1 MNMFKF
7 EELRA
12 AHLEITS
19 NCQAACPM
27 CARNING
34 EVVNPNLSIISW
46 KFEDYRRI
54 LNEDVLKQMEFLRFS
69 GNYGDPMM
77 NDDLIDMIEYTAT
90 VNPDINIRIHTNG
103 GARKPEWWAQ
113 LAKVM
118 PRVHDVYFA
127 LDGLEDTHHIHR
139 IGTKYETVIRNAK
152 SFIEAGGNA
161 VWIFL
166 SFKHNEHQEQEC
178 EKIAR
183 NLGFTKFVARKTAR
197 FFNTKK
203 LKVINKEG
211 EIINYLEPSSSDED
225 MKYIDFSF
233 KEIYNE
239 NINQCYIDCPV
250 LQNKEVYIDAWQ
262 RLFPCCYLG
271 VGSKFP
277 VEKLPNNDDKTDLRF
292 INMIREIEKQKL
304 QFVDRIEQNHGNN
317 LRFRSLRDV
326 LNGYEW
332 RSIDWHKEYWGD
344 NKLKVCAKTCGVG
357 MPITK
362 PNEQYY
368 KVEIL
373 KSVNEEYDNDTN
385 GVEETRRSR
394 KSSIDYKGS

>member
-1 MNMFKF
+1 MFRF

-34 EVVNPNLSIISW
+34 EVVNPDLPIISW
-46 KFEDYRRI
+46 NFEDYRRI

-77 NDDLIDMIEYTAT
+77 NDDLIDMIEYTT
-90 VNPDINIRIHTNG
+90 TINPKINIRIHTNG
-103 GARKPEWWAQ
+103 GARKPEWWAR
-113 LAKVM
+113 LAEVM
-118 PRVHDVYFA
+118 PPVHDIYFA
-127 LDGLEDTHHIHR
+127 LDGLEDTHHLHR

-161 VWIFL
+161 VWVFL

-183 NLGFTKFVARKTAR
+183 ELGFTRFIARKTLR
-197 FFNTKK
+197 FFNTNKF
-203 LKVINKEG
+203 KVSDKEG
-211 EIINYLEPSSSDED
+211 NITHYLEPSSDDED
-225 MKYIDFSF
+225 MKYIDLKFT
-233 KEIYNE
+233 ETYNDYVNKC
-239 NINQCYIDCPV
+239 NINCPV
-250 LQNKEVYIDAWQ
+250 LQNKEIYIDAWQ
-262 RLFPCCYLG
+262 RLFPCCYIG

-277 VEKLPNNDDKTDLRF
+277 VYKLPNNDDKDSRF
-292 INMIREIEKQKL
+292 INAIKRIEKQKIE
-304 QFVDRIEQNHGNN
+304 FVERIEQNYGNN
-317 LRFRSLRDV
+317 LKVRSLRDA

-332 RSIDWHKEYWGD
+332 QSINWQKEYWGD
-344 NKLKVCAKTCGVG
+344 NKLQVCAKTCGDGV
-357 MPITK
+357 PISK

-373 KSVNEEYDNDTN
+373 KSVNEDYDNDTN

-394 KSSIDYKGS
+394 KSSIDYKGR